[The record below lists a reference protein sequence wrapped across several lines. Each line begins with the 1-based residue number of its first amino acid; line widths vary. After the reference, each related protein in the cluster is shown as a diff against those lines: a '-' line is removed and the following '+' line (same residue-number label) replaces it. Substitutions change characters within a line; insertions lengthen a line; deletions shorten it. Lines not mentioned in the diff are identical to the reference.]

1 MSSLIVTKLAFK
13 GLSHEPHSKLTCPFS
28 SGTEG
33 LSNRSSRM
41 TPSLC
46 CSTYSI
52 PISFTL
58 STQKSRTIN
67 CFKSKYASLVE
78 RLYTLSQHMKG
89 DAISYEP
96 NKTKGILRLAHVF
109 AESSLVIKTRRA
121 SISSNS
127 CSFNLESLPIR
138 TLTF

>member
-1 MSSLIVTKLAFK
+1 MSSRIVTKLAFT
-13 GLSHEPHSKLTCPFS
+13 GPSYEPHLKLTCPFS

-67 CFKSKYASLVE
+67 SFKSKYASLASSSIK
-78 RLYTLSQHMKG
+78 RLQDLPSTPETKWNGFSLPTVVNTLDLWLFQLIH
-89 DAISYEP
+89 D
-96 NKTKGILRLAHVF
+96 
-109 AESSLVIKTRRA
+109 SLQVLCW
-121 SISSNS
+121 SISS
-127 CSFNLESLPIR
+127 LPPVSDSSQYR
-138 TLTF
+138 LNH